1 MRWGR
6 VTGTASPT
14 LGSDEA
20 LARLE
25 SYMGVSPG
33 DRLEIVE
40 KGSLSFIPMDAPGTE
55 SAAYAGPV
63 GEGYRS
69 ALAWRFSLRVGEDP
83 ATWVGLVNAH
93 DGAVL
98 ALYDDNDYAQVKG
111 GVYPVSNDQMCPDG
125 CEQTGY
131 PMPFASSRSTAA
143 PRRPTPRVCSTA
155 RPRVGTQPRR
165 SRGHT
170 CGSATPAGGSP
181 SLSP

>member
-1 MRWGR
+1 MRGADTEAR
-6 VTGTASPT
+6 RPT
-14 LGSDEA
+14 PESRGLYA
-20 LARLE
+20 LAT
-25 SYMGVSPG
+25 G
-33 DRLEIVE
+33 
-40 KGSLSFIPMDAPGTE
+40 FQ
-55 SAAYAGPV
+55 AGPV

-131 PMPFASSRSTAA
+131 PMPFASSRST
-143 PRRPTPRVCSTA
+143 
-155 RPRVGTQPRR
+155 
-165 SRGHT
+165 T
-170 CGSATPAGGSP
+170 CGVLLACY
-181 SLSP
+181 